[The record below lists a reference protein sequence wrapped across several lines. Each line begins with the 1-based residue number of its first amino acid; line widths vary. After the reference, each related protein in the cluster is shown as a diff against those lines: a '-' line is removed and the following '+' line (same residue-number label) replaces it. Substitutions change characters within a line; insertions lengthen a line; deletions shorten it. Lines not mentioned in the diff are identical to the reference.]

1 MVIGQDAL
9 TRNTAL
15 SMRPQTR
22 KSSSSLASTIMN
34 KATQD
39 KAQCS
44 LTAEQAAARLREVSE
59 VHYRVVSNKEQ

>member
-1 MVIGQDAL
+1 
-9 TRNTAL
+9 
-15 SMRPQTR
+15 MRPQTR